1 MGMVRKIAM
10 GLLATVVLAVAGY
23 LALALLVAL
32 VNATSSSPEE
42 PSSSDDGL
50 YEDYLDQRGREL
62 TDQHRRQQ
70 CEEAREDI
78 PGLTC

>member
-1 MGMVRKIAM
+1 MGIVRKIAM

-32 VNATSSSPEE
+32 VNAASSGPEE
-42 PSSSDDGL
+42 PSYNDDGL
-50 YEDYLDQRGREL
+50 YEDHLDQRGQDATDEL
-62 TDQHRRQQ
+62 RRQQ